1 MHTIH
6 RITAS
11 IALSAGTLVAG
22 CSSGFETSG
31 IVLDGDGKPL
41 AKAVVTLFDGISPD
55 FGFSTPV
62 SDDGTFTAGIS
73 TAPGIERF
81 RMVTSCDGYHD
92 DERIVYSDDN
102 ASHRI
107 VLSRLPAQKDVE
119 LNSVGI
125 QVLLDEDSVRFVP
138 DTTAGG

>member
-11 IALSAGTLVAG
+11 IALTAATLVVG
-22 CSSGFETSG
+22 CSSGFETFG
-31 IVLDGDGKPL
+31 VVLDGDGEPL

-62 SDDGTFTAGIS
+62 SDDGTFKAGIS
-73 TAPGIERF
+73 TAPGVERF

-92 DERIVYSDDN
+92 DERFVYSDDDT
-102 ASHRI
+102 SHRI
-107 VLSRLPAQKDVE
+107 VLLRLTAQEDFN

-125 QVLLDEDSVRFVP
+125 HVSVDEGSVQFLP
-138 DTTAGG
+138 NTTEGG